1 MAKKKSRNRRR
12 NPATAP
18 TAPYG
23 TTGMTV
29 YHAGNNLTRTSGK
42 KPRKP
47 RASGKKP
54 RKTGAS
60 RARRYGRYVASRG
73 QGQHARA
80 RTFPYRNKHGKML
93 GHVRGWRAR
102 RANGTSGIV
111 SAAIAVGVGL
121 LTSVAAGY
129 LINAGSSSIS
139 ALQSSATQDVIL
151 LGLAAAAGYFVPN
164 PAIAAGMATGLLLV
178 PLAKQVYAAVPQL
191 TGFSNVATLN
201 ALHRPAL
208 GSLHRPMLGSLHSRM
223 SGLSDDLA
231 SAGIGVGG
239 GGSSLYGV

>member
-1 MAKKKSRNRRR
+1 MAKKKSRKSSRRRRR
-12 NPATAP
+12 NPATAAYP
-18 TAPYG
+18 TGGGATAAAYP
-23 TTGMTV
+23 TGGGV
-29 YHAGNNLTRTSGK
+29 RAVPK

-47 RASGKKP
+47 RKSPK
-54 RKTGAS
+54 
-60 RARRYGRYVASRG
+60 RARRYVASRG
-73 QGQHARA
+73 RGQHARA
-80 RTFPYRNKHGKML
+80 RTYPYRSKHGKML
-93 GHVRGWRAR
+93 GHIRGWRAR

-129 LINAGSSSIS
+129 LINAGSSSIT
-139 ALQSSATQDVIL
+139 ALQSSTTQDVIL

-164 PAIAAGMATGLLLV
+164 PAVAAGMATGLLLV
-178 PLAKQVYAAVPQL
+178 PLAKQVYASVPQL

-231 SAGIGVGG
+231 SAGIGIG